1 MKLTFNVDN
10 IRGSGCANTIEVH
23 FKDHPNIHG
32 IDIDLDH
39 GIVTFDTDNSDI
51 RDDITLR
58 LKKLGYPE
66 KGSTEGIDSVKA
78 KASSLVSCAMG
89 TISRTRDKG

>member
-10 IRGSGCANTIEVH
+10 IRRSGCANTIEVH
-23 FKDHPNIHG
+23 FKDHPNIHA
-32 IDIDLDH
+32 IDVDLDR
-39 GIVTFDTDNSDI
+39 GIVSFDTDNANI
-51 RDDITLR
+51 RDDIALR

-66 KGSTEGIDSVKA
+66 KGSTDGIDSVKA

-89 TISRTRDKG
+89 RIGRGRDRS